1 MNTEIKIEDNGKDG
15 KVILF
20 EEDRAAGEVI
30 FHWID
35 KSKFVLAHTIVDKAF
50 GGKGYGKILVM
61 ETAAYA
67 KKNAAKIIP
76 ECSYARALFD
86 KTESLKDIEAK

>member
-15 KVILF
+15 KVLLF
-20 EEDRAAGEVI
+20 EDGNAAGEVI

-35 KSKFVLAHTIVDKAF
+35 ESKFVLAHTIVDKAF
-50 GGKGYGKILVM
+50 GGKGYGKLLVM
-61 ETAAYA
+61 ETVAYSR
-67 KKNAAKIIP
+67 KKGVKIVP

-86 KTESLKDIEAK
+86 KIESIQDVEAK